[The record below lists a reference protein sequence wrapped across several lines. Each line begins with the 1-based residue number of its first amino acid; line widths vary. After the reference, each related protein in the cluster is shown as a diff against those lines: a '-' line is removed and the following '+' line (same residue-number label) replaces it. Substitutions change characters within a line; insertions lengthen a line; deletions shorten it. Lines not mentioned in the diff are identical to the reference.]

1 MKIPWSAIATRLPG
15 LGLAAGVGYWLLLAE
30 TPQAR
35 NVVVINQDLGLASEV
50 TGYNK
55 ARGYK
60 IYLNS
65 SDVPYNFDRFENQAL
80 AQRSGL
86 GYYLEQG
93 DSVYKLPNAN
103 VLRVVRRGA
112 QSTWHLGPPATTTP

>member
-1 MKIPWSAIATRLPG
+1 MNTSWSAIATRVPG
-15 LGLAAGVGYWLLLAE
+15 FGLAALVCYWLFLAE
-30 TPQAR
+30 TPQVR
-35 NVVVINQDLGLASEV
+35 NVVVINQDLGLAGIV

-65 SDVPYNFDRFENQAL
+65 SNVPYNFDRFENQAL
-80 AQRSGL
+80 TQRNGL

-93 DSVYKLPNAN
+93 DSVYKSCNDK
-103 VLRVVRRGA
+103 VLRVVRQGQR
-112 QSTWHLGPPATTTP
+112 STWYLVPPDTTAP